1 MQKFKEL
8 FAEYGQ
14 VALVMHL
21 LLYACTFVMVFIVIH
36 IGLKDWVLGHA
47 ESLLGEKY
55 SQAGTILLTIAVTKL
70 TQPFRLMLL
79 IPLVPFIKQKW
90 DERRHLE

>member
-8 FAEYGQ
+8 LAEYGQ
-14 VALVMHL
+14 VAVVMHL
-21 LLYACTFVMVFIVIH
+21 LLYACTFVTVFIVIH
-36 IGLKDWVLGHA
+36 VGLKDWVLGHA
-47 ESLLGEKY
+47 EVLLGDKY
-55 SQAGTILLTIAVTKL
+55 SQAGTILLTLAVTKL

>member
-8 FAEYGQ
+8 LAEYGQ
-14 VALVMHL
+14 VAVIMHL
-21 LLYACTFVMVFIVIH
+21 LLYACTFIIVFIVIH
-36 IGLKDWVLGHA
+36 IGLKDWVLGYA
-47 ESLLGEKY
+47 EAMLGDKY
-55 SQAGTILLTIAVTKL
+55 SQAGTILLTLAVTKL